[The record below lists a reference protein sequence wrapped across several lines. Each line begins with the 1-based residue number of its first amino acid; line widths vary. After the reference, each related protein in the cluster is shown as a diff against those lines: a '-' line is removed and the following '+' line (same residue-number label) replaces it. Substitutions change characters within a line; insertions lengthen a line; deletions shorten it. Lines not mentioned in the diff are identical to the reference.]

1 MSAESAPFEASCG
14 TFRGWRVAGLPL
26 LVSLILSAATVG
38 KQAHWQDS
46 AIYLTAI
53 REFSVLYPP
62 GFALYLLLAKAWTL
76 ILGFVDFTLAVHLFS
91 SVCAALAAGV
101 LARAA
106 EQITKDGLASTIA
119 ATLAG
124 AGYTWWFSGLYA
136 KGYALFFL
144 LVALLLWRMAC
155 RDHVRVA
162 LLSGLAWAAHPS
174 AALLAPVLLLYIA
187 RYRVEIRA
195 LGLGRLAW
203 LIPASC
209 LCAFGAN
216 LLLLPI
222 LAARGSVYSLGHP
235 STVGELLRYL
245 AGSRFTAMR
254 GVWGFVGWRW
264 AHVPRYAWEEFLGVG
279 ALLACLGMARL
290 FQERRE
296 ERWALLVW
304 SLPVIAV
311 ATIFKIEGQFDFWL
325 VSAWMPVWICAALG
339 LSFLRRLQPRAP
351 QIALAVGLGWS
362 LWANGRDLTLREEDR
377 PEALGRAMLM
387 HLEPGSLLVVSSDDA
402 IGLCHY
408 LQSVRGYRKDVRVAL
423 ASMLIPVREV
433 RWYAERL
440 AQQWPG
446 FVPPNFDLVR
456 LQASKYTNLA
466 LTQAAIIQAQGPG
479 SPPVYF
485 DTEPPSELLGWGSVV
500 PAGFLWKWSEKSDA
514 RPDPRYWE
522 APVTLEQAAERPGRM
537 RGIAGTFGADDI
549 WVVPQAYEDRL
560 VYYLAV
566 ARRNL
571 GNLAQQEGSRS
582 GFERSAKAYESILK
596 AAPQLGRDPHTLY
609 PLALDYYFL
618 DRPNE
623 AAPLF
628 LELADSDAGA
638 LTKAGALFY
647 LGELHQ
653 ASRRPSEAQR
663 FYRRALEI
671 VPPESPLKVELDRRL
686 R

>member
-1 MSAESAPFEASCG
+1 M
-14 TFRGWRVAGLPL
+14 V
-26 LVSLILSAATVG
+26 VSLLLSAATVG

-62 GFALYLLLAKAWTL
+62 GFALYLLLVKAWTL
-76 ILGFVDFTLAVHLFS
+76 ILGFLDFTLAVHLFS

-106 EQITKDGLASTIA
+106 NQITKDGLASTVA

-155 RDHVRVA
+155 RDHVGVG

-174 AALLAPVLLLYIA
+174 AALLAPVVLLYIA

-195 LGLGRLAW
+195 LGLRRLAW
-203 LIPASC
+203 LVPASC
-209 LCAFGAN
+209 FCAFGAN
-216 LLLLPI
+216 LILIPI
-222 LAARGSVYSLGHP
+222 LVARGSIYSMGHP
-235 STVGELLRYL
+235 STAGELLKYL
-245 AGSRFTAMR
+245 AGSRFTGMP

-264 AHVPRYAWEEFLGVG
+264 AHAALYAWEEFLGVG
-279 ALLACLGMARL
+279 ALLVCVGTARL

-304 SLPVIAV
+304 TLPVVAV
-311 ATIFKIEGQFDFWL
+311 ATLFKIEGQFDFWL
-325 VSAWMPVWICAALG
+325 VSAWMPLWICAALG
-339 LSFLRRLQPRAP
+339 LSFLRRLQPRAL
-351 QIALAVGLGWS
+351 QVALVVGLAWS
-362 LWANGRDLTLREEDR
+362 LWANGRDLSLRGEGR

-387 HLEPGSLLVVSSDDA
+387 NLDPGSLLVVSSDDA
-402 IGLCHY
+402 VGLCSY

-423 ASMLIPVREV
+423 ASFLTPARDL

-440 AQQWPG
+440 AQRWPG
-446 FVPPNFDLVR
+446 FVPPNFDLVL

-466 LTQAAIIQAQGPG
+466 LTQAAIVQAQAPG

-485 DTEPPSELLGWGSVV
+485 DTEPPRQLLGSGSVV
-500 PAGFLWKWSEKSDA
+500 PAGFLWKWSEKKDA

-522 APVTLEQAAERPGRM
+522 TSVTLEEATERPGRM
-537 RGIAGTFGADDI
+537 RGIAGTFGAEDI

-560 VYYLAV
+560 VYYLAL
-566 ARRNL
+566 ARRAL
-571 GNLAQQEGSRS
+571 GDLAQQEGSRQ
-582 GFERSAKAYESILK
+582 GYERSAKAYESILK
-596 AAPQLGRDPHTLY
+596 AAPQLGRDPRTLY
-609 PLALDYYFL
+609 PLALDYYLL
-618 DRPNE
+618 DRPND

-628 LELADSDAGA
+628 LEIVDTDAGPE
-638 LTKAGALFY
+638 TKAGALFY
-647 LGELHQ
+647 LGELHRG
-653 ASRRPSEAQR
+653 ARRGSEAQG

-671 VPPESPLKVELDRRL
+671 VPPDSPLKAELERRIIDR
-686 R
+686 